1 MLVGYTR
8 VSTTDQKLDGQKD
21 ALTEAGCE
29 RILTDTASG
38 SRTDRPGLKAAMDT
52 LRGGDVLVV
61 WKLDRIGRSLPHLV
75 QLVSEL
81 QEREVG
87 FRVLSGE
94 IDTTSAQGRLV
105 FHLFAALAEFEREL
119 IRERTMAG
127 LEAARARGRRGG
139 RPPKMTAAKLRMA
152 MTLMADRRN
161 SAADVAEQLQV
172 CRSTLYRYVDS
183 RGQPK
188 EPGRKLLSGRYP
200 LMRGDVAAVWEQE
213 ATAGL
218 GCPAMYLQSAGISWQ
233 LLLGLH
239 HEPNGCRDRIE
250 LVVQEKGGDL
260 AGFTATSVSSLSVAG
275 TAHFNEHTSDIR
287 VLTGWSPGARCSTLR

>member
-1 MLVGYTR
+1 MLVGYAR

-29 RILTDTASG
+29 RIFTDTASG

-81 QEREVG
+81 QEREIG

-105 FHLFAALAEFEREL
+105 FHLFAALSEFEREL

-139 RPPKMTAAKLRMA
+139 RPPKMTPAKLRMA

-188 EPGRKLLSGRYP
+188 DPARKLLSG
-200 LMRGDVAAVWEQE
+200 
-213 ATAGL
+213 
-218 GCPAMYLQSAGISWQ
+218 
-233 LLLGLH
+233 
-239 HEPNGCRDRIE
+239 
-250 LVVQEKGGDL
+250 
-260 AGFTATSVSSLSVAG
+260 G
-275 TAHFNEHTSDIR
+275 TH
-287 VLTGWSPGARCSTLR
+287 